1 MSGAGTLPDY
11 RERLQVAWTV
21 LGRLLSEAPSQELL
35 NTVRSPE
42 LLSTWPLAGGEGTSA
57 ALGALKQSAAKGESE
72 EDIRADYQQL
82 FIGPNAL
89 PAPPWESVYRS
100 REGIVFGETTGQVRQ
115 AYARYGLQVPRLHHE
130 PDDHISLEL
139 EFLAMLLA
147 RSERADARDRAVL
160 LEDHD
165 RFVADHLV
173 QWAPR
178 FFDAVRAA
186 ARTDFYRGV
195 GMLGSD
201 TVRQATT

>member
-1 MSGAGTLPDY
+1 
-11 RERLQVAWTV
+11 

-42 LLSTWPLAGGEGTSA
+42 LLSTWPLAGGEGASE
-57 ALGALKQSAAKGESE
+57 ALGALQQSAAKGESE

-82 FIGPNAL
+82 FIGPDAL

-100 REGIVFGETTGQVRQ
+100 REQIVFGETTGQVRQ

-147 RSERADARDRAVL
+147 RANRAEGQDRAAL

-165 RFVADHLV
+165 RFLAQHLQ
-173 QWAPR
+173 QWAPQ
-178 FFDAVRAA
+178 FFDAVCRAA
-186 ARTDFYRGV
+186 STDFYRGV

-201 TVRQATT
+201 ALRQVTV